1 MKGGKL
7 LSIWGFKIRFK
18 ENNKDRK
25 LLKKIMN
32 ERKKD
37 RKENDT

>member
-1 MKGGKL
+1 VENFYQ
-7 LSIWGFKIRFK
+7 SEVFKIRFK

-25 LLKKIMN
+25 LLKKRMN
-32 ERKKD
+32 EKKKD